1 LTISH
6 LTQPEHMSSTPAP
19 RSRFVPA
26 RLADW
31 LVEQHR
37 HKHSF
42 DVPPAALQ
50 IDTLKQATQVQQ
62 SLVRMK
68 SRDCGPTAGWKIAL
82 ATPVMQQMVG
92 LNAPIAGRLHHQQV
106 VSSPASTRLA
116 DYGRLLIEFEIAVE
130 LGRDLPKGD
139 TPHTPESVVSAVKA
153 IGPAMEIAD
162 DRAAD
167 YSQLA
172 RLGLYLVADNAW
184 NEGAVLGR
192 FDRQWK
198 KRGVSPKAISGDDG
212 LGSLRGEAFING
224 VSVGGGHG
232 RDLMGHPLKALAWLA
247 NEANARGEQ
256 LSANDVCILGSLV
269 SSKFPKQG
277 DELRFELEGF
287 EPIRLSIQ

>member
-1 LTISH
+1 
-6 LTQPEHMSSTPAP
+6 MSSKPAT
-19 RSRFVPA
+19 RTRFVPA

-37 HKHSF
+37 QKRTF
-42 DVPPAALQ
+42 DVPPSALC

-62 SLVRMK
+62 ALVRLK

-92 LNAPIAGRLHHQQV
+92 LNAPIAGRLHQKQQ

-116 DYGRLLIEFEIAVE
+116 DYGRLLIEFEIAVQ
-130 LGRDLPKGD
+130 LGRDLPKSD
-139 TPHTPESVVSAVKA
+139 KPHSPESVASAVRGIA
-153 IGPAMEIAD
+153 PAMEIAD
-162 DRAAD
+162 DRGAD

-172 RLGLYLVADNAW
+172 KLGLYLIADNAW
-184 NEGAVLGR
+184 NEGAVLGP

-198 KRGVSPKAISGDDG
+198 KRGVSPKAISENDG

-256 LSANDVCILGSLV
+256 LRANDVCILGSLV

-277 DELRFELEGF
+277 DEMRFELGGF
-287 EPIRLSIQ
+287 EPISLSIQ

>member
-1 LTISH
+1 
-6 LTQPEHMSSTPAP
+6 MSSKPAT
-19 RSRFVPA
+19 RTRFVPA

-37 HKHSF
+37 QKRTF
-42 DVPPAALQ
+42 DVPPSALC

-62 SLVRMK
+62 ALVRLK

-92 LNAPIAGRLHHQQV
+92 LNAPIAGRLHQKQQ

-116 DYGRLLIEFEIAVE
+116 DYGRLLIEFEIAVQ
-130 LGRDLPKGD
+130 LDRDLPKSD
-139 TPHTPESVVSAVKA
+139 KPHSPESVASAVRGIA
-153 IGPAMEIAD
+153 PAMEIAD
-162 DRAAD
+162 DRGAD

-172 RLGLYLVADNAW
+172 KLGLYLVADNAW

-192 FDRQWK
+192 FDRHWK
-198 KRGVSPKAISGDDG
+198 KRGVTPKAFSENDG

-256 LSANDVCILGSLV
+256 LRANDVCILGSLV

-287 EPIRLSIQ
+287 EPISLSIQ